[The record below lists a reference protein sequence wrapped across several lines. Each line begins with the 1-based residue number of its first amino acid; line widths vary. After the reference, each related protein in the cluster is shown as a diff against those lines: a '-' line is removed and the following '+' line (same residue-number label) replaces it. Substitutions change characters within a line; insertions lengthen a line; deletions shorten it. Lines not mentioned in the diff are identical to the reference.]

1 MSDYLKIAWRNLFR
15 NKRRS
20 FITVS
25 SVFFGVFFAV
35 TMRSAQIG
43 SLGNMVDNIV
53 KSYTGYIQVQDTA
66 YWEHKTINNTF
77 ELKSGLESFL
87 DNEKSI
93 KHYSPRLE
101 SFALAASGNKSKG
114 IMLVGI
120 DAKKEEQIIQV
131 SKWLTKGSYLKN
143 ETGEALIGQAVAK
156 HLKLGLGDTITLIG
170 IGYHGASAAGLF
182 VVNGLVKFPSPALNG
197 KIIFVNI
204 KDAQEF
210 FSAENQVSSVVLMVD
225 DYAKVAKVAS
235 KISKTIDKKYKVM
248 TWMEMQPDLVQ
259 FVDGKTGSATI
270 FIFLLFVII
279 GFGIMGTVIMLIAER
294 KRELGVMIALGMKR
308 AKLSTILFIEVLL
321 MGFVGVISASV
332 LTYPIFWYF
341 EKNPIPISGDAGK
354 MMSDM
359 GFEPVYVFSTKPE
372 VFTMPA
378 TIVFTLI
385 LLISLYPIW
394 YVYKIKVIDALRA

>member
-77 ELKSGLESFL
+77 ELKFGLESFL

>member
-1 MSDYLKIAWRNLFR
+1 MSDYFKIARRNLFR

-20 FITVS
+20 LITIS

-77 ELKSGLESFL
+77 KFSPDLASFL
-87 DNEKSI
+87 DKEKII

-101 SFALAASGNKSKG
+101 SFVLSASGNKSKG

-131 SKWLTKGSYLKN
+131 SKWLKEGTYLNDKM
-143 ETGEALIGQAVAK
+143 GGALIGKGVANF
-156 HLKLGLGDTITLIG
+156 LKLSIGDTITLMG
-170 IGYHGASAAGLF
+170 VGYHGTSAAGLF
-182 VVNGLVKFPSPALNG
+182 VVQGIVKFPSPELNG
-197 KIIFVNI
+197 KIIFVNL
-204 KDAQEF
+204 KDAQDF
-210 FSAENQVSSVVLMVD
+210 FSTENQVSSIVLMVD
-225 DYAKVAKVAS
+225 DYAEVTKAAA
-235 KISKTIDKKYKVM
+235 KISKDINKKYRVM
-248 TWMEMQPDLVQ
+248 TWMEMQPELLQ
-259 FVDGKTGSATI
+259 FVDGKTGSATV
-270 FIFLLFVII
+270 FIFLLFLII

-294 KRELGVMIALGMKR
+294 KRELGVMVALGMKR
-308 AKLSTILFIEVLL
+308 TKLSVILLIEVLL
-321 MGFVGVISASV
+321 MGFVGVISASI

-341 EKNPIPISGDAGK
+341 EKNPIPIGGEAGQ
-354 MMSDM
+354 MMMDM
-359 GFEPVYVFSTKPE
+359 GFEPVYVFSTNAE

-378 TIVFTLI
+378 TIVFVLVLI
-385 LLISLYPIW
+385 VSLYPIW
-394 YVYKIKVIDALRA
+394 YINKIKVIDALRA